1 MAQDNLKTTPRRYQE
16 TPTLQRLPEYGR
28 KKDLET
34 AQGDPSKREPQ
45 QNQNGKNTLV
55 PHKPL
60 WNRQVAG
67 LDLKRPRTHPMK
79 GPAEPRGQS

>member
-45 QNQNGKNTLV
+45 QNQNEDEDEDEDKQKMLIMWTGM
-55 PHKPL
+55 
-60 WNRQVAG
+60 
-67 LDLKRPRTHPMK
+67 RPSL
-79 GPAEPRGQS
+79 EQQ